1 MNITERITQ
10 YAGELTQRKLLIEN
24 RIEILKKTQTENN
37 QRIEPLE
44 AVKKSIQEL
53 QEVYFDYF
61 YNELAGHHE
70 SKPANTKPGRVGEPS
85 NIVNLDQAMQ
95 AAETAQTKDVTHLI
109 ISEPQADL
117 LNNPIRQQKKTGDLS
132 HLLDNIKT
140 IQEKHNRE

>member
-70 SKPANTKPGRVGEPS
+70 SKPANAKPGRVGEPS

-95 AAETAQTKDVTHLI
+95 AEETSEPKGEPHLI
-109 ISEPQADL
+109 TTEPKADL
-117 LNNPIRQQKKTGDLS
+117 LNNPIGQPKKTRDLS
-132 HLLDNIKT
+132 QLLDNIKT